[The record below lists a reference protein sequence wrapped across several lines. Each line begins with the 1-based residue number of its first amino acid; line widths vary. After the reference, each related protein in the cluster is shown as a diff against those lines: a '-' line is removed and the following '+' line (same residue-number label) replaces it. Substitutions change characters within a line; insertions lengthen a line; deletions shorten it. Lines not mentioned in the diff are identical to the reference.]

1 MTTRATTTKSAIER
15 RRGTT
20 KRPRCAP
27 ALAPMRAAVA
37 HEGARADADFART
50 VLARLEELR
59 GTALRLTRSP
69 ASADDL
75 LQETGLRAWRF
86 RAQFAPDSSARAW
99 LHRIL
104 VNTFIHGWRRQRR
117 EREVHAQVGAE
128 PTRPCCVEAAD
139 GAALGDEVSA
149 ALAALPADFRAVLV
163 RVDLLDQSY
172 REAADALG
180 CPIGTVMSR
189 LHRARRALQH
199 ALTAYAREAG
209 YAASAAA

>member
-1 MTTRATTTKSAIER
+1 MRTRATVDDRNDGRSTHDD
-15 RRGTT
+15 
-20 KRPRCAP
+20 P
-27 ALAPMRAAVA
+27 
-37 HEGARADADFART
+37 ADASPPAACDFERE
-50 VLARLEELR
+50 VLARLSELR

-69 ASADDL
+69 AAADDL

-86 RAQFAPDSSARAW
+86 RAHFTPDSNVRAW

-117 EREVHAQVGAE
+117 EREVYARFLAE
-128 PTRPCCVEAAD
+128 PARPTCVAAID
-139 GAALGDEVSA
+139 GALLGDEVSA
-149 ALAALPADFRAVLV
+149 ALAALQPEFRAVFV

-172 REAADALG
+172 RDVAEALG

-189 LHRARRALQH
+189 LHRARRALQRALAEH
-199 ALTAYAREAG
+199 ARAEG